1 MTTASLDFP
10 FVAFRSELPMNDY
23 SASDMKCGDL
33 TKEKL
38 IYDYGLSF
46 ISFCVDPFNN
56 EEKFITRKNKV
67 ISDEEAIVILFDEFR
82 FWARVLSFG
91 RYSSLMQSL
100 ISNFQDNK
108 GTPFSDPLLDKA
120 FKDLI
125 LNKRSKNG
133 SVARIKSVFDNYIDW
148 ERGIFPSENKDYLI
162 EALNSAVYPEFT
174 RVKDIF
180 NGLGLAVH
188 NINSMNIKID
198 SLHIYNDHYS
208 ASVQYQGQDHF
219 GLDDGDIIDIRFRYF
234 NIFRTW
240 FVLQR
245 WNKYAF
251 KPFMTNMQANIEISG
266 EGRLINKTFYHD
278 INHKVVLAI

>member
-1 MTTASLDFP
+1 M
-10 FVAFRSELPMNDY
+10 
-23 SASDMKCGDL
+23 
-33 TKEKL
+33 
-38 IYDYGLSF
+38 
-46 ISFCVDPFNN
+46 
-56 EEKFITRKNKV
+56 
-67 ISDEEAIVILFDEFR
+67 
-82 FWARVLSFG
+82 
-91 RYSSLMQSL
+91 
-100 ISNFQDNK
+100 
-108 GTPFSDPLLDKA
+108 
-120 FKDLI
+120 
-125 LNKRSKNG
+125 
-133 SVARIKSVFDNYIDW
+133 ARIKSVFDNYIDW

-245 WNKYAF
+245 W
-251 KPFMTNMQANIEISG
+251 Q
-266 EGRLINKTFYHD
+266 
-278 INHKVVLAI
+278 

>member
-46 ISFCVDPFNN
+46 ISFCVNPFNN

-82 FWARVLSFG
+82 FWARVLSFC

-120 FKDLI
+120 FKDL
-125 LNKRSKNG
+125 
-133 SVARIKSVFDNYIDW
+133 
-148 ERGIFPSENKDYLI
+148 
-162 EALNSAVYPEFT
+162 
-174 RVKDIF
+174 
-180 NGLGLAVH
+180 
-188 NINSMNIKID
+188 
-198 SLHIYNDHYS
+198 
-208 ASVQYQGQDHF
+208 
-219 GLDDGDIIDIRFRYF
+219 
-234 NIFRTW
+234 
-240 FVLQR
+240 
-245 WNKYAF
+245 
-251 KPFMTNMQANIEISG
+251 
-266 EGRLINKTFYHD
+266 
-278 INHKVVLAI
+278 